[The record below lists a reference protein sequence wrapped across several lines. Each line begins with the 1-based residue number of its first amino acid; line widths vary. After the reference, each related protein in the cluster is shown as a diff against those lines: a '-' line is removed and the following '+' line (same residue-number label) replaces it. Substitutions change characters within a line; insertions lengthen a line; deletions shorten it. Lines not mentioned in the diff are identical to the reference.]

1 MESLWS
7 KIEPLL
13 IHVSRPGRYA
23 GNELHALKKSWTNTE
38 VHFALAFPDAYEIGM
53 SHLGMEILYHV
64 LNKLNWTACERVY
77 SVWPDMEK
85 KMRENEIPLFSL
97 ESKTPVRLF
106 DILGIS
112 LQYELQY
119 TNVLNLIDLAGL
131 PLFSKDRGERDPL
144 VIAGGPCAFNPE
156 PLADFLDAFVLG
168 DGEEVVVEIAELV
181 RQRKRGHW
189 TRQDTLMALSKVEG
203 IYVPSLHTFEPVPG
217 ESSGKPREVPFQIKS
232 RTLHRLSPEHVPET
246 PLLPLIQVT
255 HDRLSIEIMR
265 GCSRGCRFCS
275 AGMTYRPVRTR
286 TVDDLV
292 RHAEKAVANTGYDEI
307 SLVSLSSSDYP
318 DLPALLRRL
327 QEKFSE
333 KGISIS
339 FPSLRPDTFTPEMAA
354 LSSGLRKSGLTL
366 APEAGTQRLRDVIN
380 KNNTEEDLLRAVRTA
395 FENEWKR
402 VKLYFMIGLP
412 TETEDDL
419 KGMADLV
426 GKVVLLSRPFG
437 RKQITVSISPFSPKP
452 HTPFQWEAQ
461 DTVAVLEEKIAFL
474 RRHIRWREVELNWRD
489 PRISRLETVLG
500 RGDRKS
506 GRVLLEAWR
515 KGARFDAWGD
525 MLDLAKWD
533 AAFAETGVSADDY
546 TSLKNTDI
554 PLPWSR
560 MSKGFSESFLLNE
573 RAKALQARTTPDC
586 RTDSCSACGLQSHPS
601 CGAQKKPGLIE
612 PQGSDGMY
620 GKRMRRVLSGPV
632 VFRIRCEYIK
642 GAEARFSSHL
652 DTIRM
657 FVRTLRRANVP
668 VAHSQGYHAHP
679 LLSFGPPL
687 PLGYTSLAEYVD
699 MDLLEHVPRQL
710 DKLLNRNLHPGFEV
724 RQVAILPAHSPSLDS
739 TINLAR
745 YWIQIADGYDP
756 QRMSLIMERFLRLNS
771 FKVRRREKEVDIRL
785 HVSNLACGDGGLDL
799 SLRIGSGG
807 SARPDEVLE
816 MLYADGEEPPQ
827 NIRIERTKLYVE
839 KQGAIKTPMEII
851 RNE

>member
-13 IHVSRPGRYA
+13 VHVSRPGRYA
-23 GNELHALKKSWTNTE
+23 GNELHALKKSWANTE

-64 LNKLNWTACERVY
+64 LNKLNWVACERAY

-85 KMRENEIPLFSL
+85 IMRENAIPLFSL

-119 TNVLNLIDLAGL
+119 TNALNLIDMAGI
-131 PLFSKDRGERDPL
+131 PIFCRDRGERDPL
-144 VIAGGPCAFNPE
+144 VVAGGPCAFNPE
-156 PLADFLDAFVLG
+156 PLADFVDAFAIG
-168 DGEEVVVEIAELV
+168 DGEETAVEIAELV

-189 TRQDTLMALSKVEG
+189 SRRDALQALSKIQGV
-203 IYVPSLHTFEPVPG
+203 YVPSIHTGENVSPG
-217 ESSGKPREVPFQIKS
+217 ADRGGQEAARQIKA
-232 RTLHRLSPEHVPET
+232 RTLDRLSPEHVPEA
-246 PLLPLIQVT
+246 PILPLIQVT
-255 HDRLSIEIMR
+255 HDRLSLEIMR

-275 AGMTYRPVRTR
+275 AGMTYRPVRIR
-286 TVDDLV
+286 KVDDLV
-292 RHAEKAVANTGYDEI
+292 CHAEKAIANTGYDEI

-327 QEKFSE
+327 QDKFGE

-380 KNNTEEDLLRAVRTA
+380 KNNTEEDLLQAVRTA
-395 FENEWKR
+395 FENGWKR
-402 VKLYFMIGLP
+402 IKLYFMIGLP
-412 TETEDDL
+412 TETEEDL
-419 KGMADLV
+419 KGIADLV

-461 DTVAVLEEKIAFL
+461 DSVAVLEEKIGFL
-474 RRHIRWREVELNWRD
+474 KRHIHWREVELNWRD
-489 PRISRLETVLG
+489 PRVSRLETVFG
-500 RGDRKS
+500 RGDGKS
-506 GRVLLEAWR
+506 GQVLLEAWK

-525 MLDLAKWD
+525 QLDLAKWE
-533 AAFAETGVSADDY
+533 AAFAETGVSGDAY
-546 TSLKNTDI
+546 TGRKN
-554 PLPWSR
+554 PGEVLPWGR
-560 MSKGFSESFLLNE
+560 ISKGLTEAFLMGE
-573 RAKALQARTTPDC
+573 RSKALQAATTPDC
-586 RTDSCSACGLQSHPS
+586 RTASCNACGLQSHPS
-601 CGAQKKPGLIE
+601 CQTRTVTAPTESAGG
-612 PQGSDGMY
+612 DGTY

-632 VFRIRCEYIK
+632 VFRVRCEYTK
-642 GAEARFSSHL
+642 GAEARFCSHL

-657 FVRTLRRANVP
+657 FVRSLRRANVP
-668 VAHSQGYHAHP
+668 VAHSQGYHVHP
-679 LLSFGPPL
+679 ILAFGPPL
-687 PLGYTSLAEYVD
+687 PLGYTSQAEYVD
-699 MDLLEHVPRQL
+699 MDLLEHVPRQF
-710 DKLLNRNLHPGFEV
+710 DKLLNRHLYPGFEI

-739 TINLAR
+739 TINLAK
-745 YWIQIADGYDP
+745 YSIEMAGGYDRP
-756 QRMSLIMERFLRLNS
+756 RVSQAMERFLRLNS
-771 FKVRRREKEVDIRL
+771 FKVRRRDKEVDIRL
-785 HVSNLACGDGGLDL
+785 HVAEMTCGDGGLYL

-807 SARPDEVLE
+807 SARPDEVLD
-816 MLYADGEEPPQ
+816 MLFAEGDEIPG

-839 KQGAIKTPMEII
+839 KQGAIKTPMEIV